1 MPSAVT
7 IKRLKKV
14 VGGKSILK
22 SIDLAVR
29 PGEFLTLVGPSGC
42 GKSTLLRVISGL
54 TEFTSGSVLIDDKEV
69 SELAPRERGVAMV
82 FQSYALYPHMSVAE
96 NIATPLNMAE
106 LSSLERAP
114 LIGRLFGAEKRRSIE
129 DRVRAAARLVELE
142 PYLQMKPSQLSGG
155 QQQRVALA
163 RALVMRVAIAR
174 AMVRRPGVFLMD
186 EPLSNLDARL
196 RTHMRGKIAE
206 LHQRLGATFIYV
218 THDQSEAMT
227 LSDRIALMMEGEIIQ
242 LGTPD
247 ELYERPDNIRVAKF
261 IGSPE
266 INLLPALVRS
276 GRLIFN
282 GQATALRIAS
292 PDSTV
297 TIGIRAQ
304 RVHTADVD
312 ADGPLIQLTVHREET
327 LGEDVLLYGET
338 AVDGRSY
345 PFVARASAKQTY
357 QLRKESSS
365 WNKPILLEA
374 ASSGVLVFDEQGER
388 IVSRLNGMQEAA

>member
-155 QQQRVALA
+155 QRQ
-163 RALVMRVAIAR
+163 RVAIAR

-266 INLLPALVRS
+266 INLRPALVRG

>member
-142 PYLQMKPSQLSGG
+142 PYLQMKPSQLSVG
-155 QQQRVALA
+155 Q
-163 RALVMRVAIAR
+163 
-174 AMVRRPGVFLMD
+174 
-186 EPLSNLDARL
+186 
-196 RTHMRGKIAE
+196 
-206 LHQRLGATFIYV
+206 
-218 THDQSEAMT
+218 
-227 LSDRIALMMEGEIIQ
+227 
-242 LGTPD
+242 
-247 ELYERPDNIRVAKF
+247 
-261 IGSPE
+261 
-266 INLLPALVRS
+266 
-276 GRLIFN
+276 
-282 GQATALRIAS
+282 
-292 PDSTV
+292 
-297 TIGIRAQ
+297 
-304 RVHTADVD
+304 
-312 ADGPLIQLTVHREET
+312 
-327 LGEDVLLYGET
+327 
-338 AVDGRSY
+338 
-345 PFVARASAKQTY
+345 
-357 QLRKESSS
+357 
-365 WNKPILLEA
+365 
-374 ASSGVLVFDEQGER
+374 
-388 IVSRLNGMQEAA
+388 

>member
-82 FQSYALYPHMSVAE
+82 FQSYALYPHMTVAE

-155 QQQRVALA
+155 QRQ
-163 RALVMRVAIAR
+163 RVAIAR

-266 INLLPALVRS
+266 INLLPDLVRS

-338 AVDGRSY
+338 AVDGKSY

-357 QLRKESSS
+357 QLRKESCS

-388 IVSRLNGMQEAA
+388 IVSRLNSMQEAA

>member
-155 QQQRVALA
+155 QRQ
-163 RALVMRVAIAR
+163 RVAIAR

-266 INLLPALVRS
+266 RNLVPALVRS

>member
-82 FQSYALYPHMSVAE
+82 FQSYALYPHMTVAE

-155 QQQRVALA
+155 QRQ
-163 RALVMRVAIAR
+163 RVAIAR

-266 INLLPALVRS
+266 IKPSAGYSEKRPFDFQWPGNRS
-276 GRLIFN
+276 AYRF
-282 GQATALRIAS
+282 TR
-292 PDSTV
+292 
-297 TIGIRAQ
+297 
-304 RVHTADVD
+304 
-312 ADGPLIQLTVHREET
+312 
-327 LGEDVLLYGET
+327 
-338 AVDGRSY
+338 
-345 PFVARASAKQTY
+345 
-357 QLRKESSS
+357 
-365 WNKPILLEA
+365 
-374 ASSGVLVFDEQGER
+374 
-388 IVSRLNGMQEAA
+388 

>member
-82 FQSYALYPHMSVAE
+82 FQSYALYPHMTVAE

-155 QQQRVALA
+155 QRQ
-163 RALVMRVAIAR
+163 RVAIAR

-261 IGSPE
+261 SGSPE
-266 INLLPALVRS
+266 INLLPAIVKS

-292 PDSTV
+292 PDSAV

-338 AVDGRSY
+338 AVDGKSY

-357 QLRKESSS
+357 QLRKESCS

-374 ASSGVLVFDEQGER
+374 ASSSVLVFDEQGER
-388 IVSRLNGMQEAA
+388 IVSRLNSMQEAA

>member
-1 MPSAVT
+1 
-7 IKRLKKV
+7 
-14 VGGKSILK
+14 
-22 SIDLAVR
+22 
-29 PGEFLTLVGPSGC
+29 
-42 GKSTLLRVISGL
+42 
-54 TEFTSGSVLIDDKEV
+54 
-69 SELAPRERGVAMV
+69 
-82 FQSYALYPHMSVAE
+82 
-96 NIATPLNMAE
+96 MAE

-155 QQQRVALA
+155 QRQ
-163 RALVMRVAIAR
+163 RVAIAR

-292 PDSTV
+292 PDSAV

-388 IVSRLNGMQEAA
+388 IVSRLNDMQEAA

>member
-155 QQQRVALA
+155 QRQ
-163 RALVMRVAIAR
+163 RVAIAR

-266 INLLPALVRS
+266 INRLPALVRS

-292 PDSTV
+292 ADSTV

>member
-155 QQQRVALA
+155 QRQ
-163 RALVMRVAIAR
+163 RVAIAR

-312 ADGPLIQLTVHREET
+312 ADGPLIQLTVR
-327 LGEDVLLYGET
+327 
-338 AVDGRSY
+338 
-345 PFVARASAKQTY
+345 SAKMFCSTVKPQSMEGHIRLLPEHLPNRLINCAKKAALGTSPSCWK
-357 QLRKESSS
+357 LRLRAYWCLMSK
-365 WNKPILLEA
+365 
-374 ASSGVLVFDEQGER
+374 
-388 IVSRLNGMQEAA
+388 VSALSPV

>member
-155 QQQRVALA
+155 QRQ
-163 RALVMRVAIAR
+163 RVAIAR

-261 IGSPE
+261 ISSPE

>member
-1 MPSAVT
+1 
-7 IKRLKKV
+7 
-14 VGGKSILK
+14 
-22 SIDLAVR
+22 
-29 PGEFLTLVGPSGC
+29 
-42 GKSTLLRVISGL
+42 
-54 TEFTSGSVLIDDKEV
+54 
-69 SELAPRERGVAMV
+69 
-82 FQSYALYPHMSVAE
+82 
-96 NIATPLNMAE
+96 
-106 LSSLERAP
+106 
-114 LIGRLFGAEKRRSIE
+114 
-129 DRVRAAARLVELE
+129 
-142 PYLQMKPSQLSGG
+142 
-155 QQQRVALA
+155 
-163 RALVMRVAIAR
+163 
-174 AMVRRPGVFLMD
+174 
-186 EPLSNLDARL
+186 
-196 RTHMRGKIAE
+196 
-206 LHQRLGATFIYV
+206 
-218 THDQSEAMT
+218 MT

-266 INLLPALVRS
+266 INLVPALVRS

>member
-1 MPSAVT
+1 MQKSDCIIGVEHVSKFFGDKAVLNDVNLSVRKGEFVT
-7 IKRLKKV
+7 IL
-14 VGGKSILK
+14 
-22 SIDLAVR
+22 
-29 PGEFLTLVGPSGC
+29 GPSGC
-42 GKSTLLRVISGL
+42 GKTTLLRLIAGFQTASEGVITIAGKDI
-54 TEFTSGSVLIDDKEV
+54 TQTPPHKRPVNT
-69 SELAPRERGVAMV
+69 V
-82 FQSYALYPHMSVAE
+82 FQKYALFPHLNVFN
-96 NIATPLNMAE
+96 NIA
-106 LSSLERAP
+106 
-114 LIGRLFGAEKRRSIE
+114 FGLKLKKLPGATIEKKVKQALRMVGMTDYE
-129 DRVRAAARLVELE
+129 DRDVD
-142 PYLQMKPSQLSGG
+142 SLSGG
-155 QQQRVALA
+155 QQQ
-163 RALVMRVAIAR
+163 RVAIAR

>member
-155 QQQRVALA
+155 QRQ
-163 RALVMRVAIAR
+163 RVAIAR

-276 GRLIFN
+276 SRLIFN

>member
-14 VGGKSILK
+14 VVGKSILK

-114 LIGRLFGAEKRRSIE
+114 LIGRLFSAEKRRSIE

-155 QQQRVALA
+155 QRQ
-163 RALVMRVAIAR
+163 RVAIAR

-196 RTHMRGKIAE
+196 RTHMRGK
-206 LHQRLGATFIYV
+206 
-218 THDQSEAMT
+218 
-227 LSDRIALMMEGEIIQ
+227 IIQ

-292 PDSTV
+292 ADSTV

>member
-155 QQQRVALA
+155 QRQ
-163 RALVMRVAIAR
+163 RVAIAR

-266 INLLPALVRS
+266 INLLPALVSS

-292 PDSTV
+292 ADSTV

-357 QLRKESSS
+357 QLRKESCS

>member
-155 QQQRVALA
+155 QRQ
-163 RALVMRVAIAR
+163 RVAIAR

-266 INLLPALVRS
+266 INLLPTLVRS

>member
-155 QQQRVALA
+155 QRQ
-163 RALVMRVAIAR
+163 RVAIAR

-292 PDSTV
+292 PDSAV

-388 IVSRLNGMQEAA
+388 IVSRLNDMQEAA

>member
-155 QQQRVALA
+155 QRQ
-163 RALVMRVAIAR
+163 RVAIAR

-261 IGSPE
+261 IGSTE